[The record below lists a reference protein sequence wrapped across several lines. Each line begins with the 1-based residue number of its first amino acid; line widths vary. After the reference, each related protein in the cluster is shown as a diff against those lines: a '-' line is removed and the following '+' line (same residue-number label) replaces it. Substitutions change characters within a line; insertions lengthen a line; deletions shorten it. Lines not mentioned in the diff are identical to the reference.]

1 MSAGLVSPVA
11 SLLAWHLLAVGPLVI
26 FSLMNMSLVSRS
38 SLRIR
43 TLVLVISGSDNDPT
57 LMAPF

>member
-11 SLLAWHLLAVGPLVI
+11 SLLALHLLAVDPLVI

-38 SLRIR
+38 SLLIR
-43 TLVLVISGSDNDPT
+43 TLVLVISGSDNDPA

>member
-11 SLLAWHLLAVGPLVI
+11 SLLALHLLAVDP
-26 FSLMNMSLVSRS
+26 LMNMSLVSRS
-38 SLRIR
+38 SLLIR
-43 TLVLVISGSDNDPT
+43 TLVLVISGSDNDPA